1 MIPIPAHTLQRIAS
15 AERLLVI
22 SDFDGTLAEFS
33 TDPMNVPINQA
44 GMAALSALATM
55 PNTRAGLLSGRDLES
70 LKTISG
76 ADSDSGSDS
85 GGGLVLCGSHGA
97 EEEGVGLELSHAQQE
112 TLEQVTAALNE
123 LVAGTEAHVEHK
135 PLHRVLH
142 MITLRDDAATTAAL
156 TEAALALQIPG
167 TVTKQG
173 HFIVEIGV
181 SQATK
186 GSWLRQAIERF
197 GADATVFL
205 GDDRTDEDGFAVLGP
220 QDLGVKVGAGET
232 LANVRVANPSEVGE
246 LLQALAKA
254 RAEAQR

>member
-1 MIPIPAHTLQRIAS
+1 MSLQETLNRIA
-15 AERLLVI
+15 AANRLLVI
-22 SDFDGTLAEFS
+22 SDFDGTLSNFS
-33 TDPMNVPINQA
+33 TDPMNVPINQE
-44 GMAALSALATM
+44 GMDALYALAAM
-55 PNTRAGLLSGRDLES
+55 PNTRAGLLSGRDLQS
-70 LKTISG
+70 LKTVSG
-76 ADSDSGSDS
+76 A
-85 GGGLVLCGSHGA
+85 GGNLVLCGSHGA
-97 EEEGVGLELSHAQQE
+97 EEEGRPLEITQTQRE
-112 TLEQVTAALNE
+112 TLAQVTEALEE

-142 MITLRDDAATTAAL
+142 MIKLRDDAATTAAL

-186 GSWLRQAIERF
+186 GSWLRQAMERF

-232 LANVRVANPSEVGE
+232 LANTRVANPTEVGE